1 MSHNGTRPD
10 SLAEDTEIRDITV
23 IGAGPVGLIT
33 SFWAGMREASSRIID
48 SLPDLGGQLT
58 TLYPE
63 KWIYDVPGH
72 PKILAKDLVDLLA
85 EQSIEQF
92 DVPVHLETTA
102 ERVEYEPDPDDPEKQ
117 ILRLVTDKGDLLTR
131 TIVIAGGHGAFEPK
145 RLPGYDMSPWEGK
158 GAHYLVSEKSAFAGK
173 KVIIVGGGDS
183 ACDWTLNLL
192 DTASEITL
200 VHRREGFRAH
210 EVTIKE
216 IEQAAEAGK
225 VDLRVPYQVKAVEGN
240 GHIETVTLFHSEN
253 EDDEVQVE
261 CDAVLLQLGFKT
273 ALGPLKEWPLEV
285 HKGALVVDPLMRT
298 SMDAVWAAGDITT
311 FDGKLK
317 LIATGF
323 AEAAIAVAQ
332 AVHHIRPEMKI
343 QPKYS
348 TNTGV
353 PGAVEGQP

>member
-1 MSHNGTRPD
+1 MTTNGNRHD
-10 SLAEDTEIRDITV
+10 DDVRDITV

-48 SLPDLGGQLT
+48 SLPELGGQLT

-63 KWIYDVPGH
+63 KWIYDVPGY
-72 PKILAKDLVDLLA
+72 PRIIAKDLVDLLK
-85 EQSIEQF
+85 EQSIDQF

-102 ERVEYEPDPDDPEKQ
+102 DRVEYEDDV
-117 ILRLVTDKGDLLTR
+117 LRLVTDKGDFLTR
-131 TIVIAGGHGAFEPK
+131 TIIIAGGHGAFEPK

-158 GAHYLVSEKSAFAGK
+158 GAHYLVSEKAAFAGK
-173 KVIIVGGGDS
+173 RVIIVGGGDS
-183 ACDWTLNLL
+183 ACDWVLNLL

-200 VHRREGFRAH
+200 VHRREAFRAH
-210 EVTIKE
+210 EVTIRE
-216 IEQAAEAGK
+216 IHEAADAGK
-225 VDLRVPYQVKAVEGN
+225 VDLRVPYQIKDVAGN
-240 GHIETVTLFHSEN
+240 GHIESVTLFHSEN
-253 EDDEVQVE
+253 EDDVVEVE
-261 CDAVLLQLGFKT
+261 ADAVLLQLGFKT

-285 HKGALVVDPLMRT
+285 HKGALVVDPLMKT
-298 SMDAVWAAGDITT
+298 SMDRVWAAGDITT

-332 AVHHIRPEMKI
+332 AVHHIRPEMNI

>member
-1 MSHNGTRPD
+1 MSENGHRPD
-10 SLAEDTEIRDITV
+10 RIAGDDEIRDITV

-33 SFWAGMREASSRIID
+33 AFWAGMREASSRIVD
-48 SLPDLGGQLT
+48 SLPELGGQLT

-63 KWIYDVPGH
+63 KWIYDVPGY
-72 PKILAKDLVDLLA
+72 PRIIAKDLVEQLR

-92 DVPVHLETTA
+92 GVPVHLETTA
-102 ERVEYEPDPDDPEKQ
+102 DRVEYEPDPEDPERQ
-117 ILRLVTDKGDLLTR
+117 ILRLVTDRGDLLSR

-145 RLPGYDMSPWEGK
+145 KLPGYDMTPWEGR
-158 GAHYLVSEKSAFAGK
+158 GAHYLVKEKSDFAGK
-173 KVIIVGGGDS
+173 RVVIVGGGDS
-183 ACDWTLNLL
+183 ACDWVLNLI
-192 DTASEITL
+192 DTAEEITL

-210 EVTIKE
+210 EVTVKE
-216 IEQAAEAGK
+216 INDAAEAGR
-225 VDLRVPYQVKAVEGN
+225 VDVRTPYQIKDVAGDDV
-240 GHIETVTLFHSEN
+240 IERVTIYHSE
-253 EDDEVQVE
+253 DEGEVHEIDV
-261 CDAVLLQLGFKT
+261 DAVLLQLGFKT

-285 HKGALVVDPLMRT
+285 EKGSIKVDSVMKT
-298 SMDAVWAAGDITT
+298 SMEAVWAAGDITT

-323 AEAAIAVAQ
+323 SEAAIAVAQ
-332 AVHHIRPEMKI
+332 AIHHIRPEMKI

>member
-1 MSHNGTRPD
+1 MSD
-10 SLAEDTEIRDITV
+10 IRDITV

-33 SFWAGMREASSRIID
+33 AFWAGMREASARIVD

-72 PKILAKDLVDLLA
+72 PRVIAKDFVEMLRR
-85 EQSIEQF
+85 QSIDQF

-117 ILRLVTDKGDLLTR
+117 ILRLVTDKGDFLSR
-131 TIVIAGGHGAFEPK
+131 TIVISGGHGAFEPK
-145 RLPGYDMSPWEGK
+145 KLPGYDMSPWEGK
-158 GAHYLVSEKSAFAGK
+158 GAHYLVGEKSAFAGK
-173 KVIIVGGGDS
+173 KVVIVGGGDS

-192 DTASEITL
+192 DTAAEITL

-210 EVTIKE
+210 EVTVRE
-216 IEQAAEAGK
+216 IEQAKDAGK
-225 VDLRVPYQVKAVEGN
+225 VDVRVPYQVKDVSGN
-240 GHIETVTLFHSEN
+240 GRIQSITLFHSEN
-253 EDDEVQVE
+253 EDDVVE
-261 CDAVLLQLGFKT
+261 IEADAVLLQLGFKT

-285 HKGALVVDPLMRT
+285 YKGGIVVDPLMKT

-323 AEAAIAVAQ
+323 AEAAIAVSQ
-332 AVHHIRPEMKI
+332 AVHYIRPDMKI

>member
-1 MSHNGTRPD
+1 MSHNGTAPSLEAD
-10 SLAEDTEIRDITV
+10 SAIRDITV

-33 SFWAGMREASSRIID
+33 SFWAGMREASSRILD
-48 SLPDLGGQLT
+48 SLPDIGGQLT

-72 PKILAKDLVDLLA
+72 PRVLAHDLVEMLRA
-85 EQSIEQF
+85 QSIEQF

-102 ERVEYEPDPDDPEKQ
+102 ERVEYEPDADDPERR
-117 ILRLVTDKGDLLTR
+117 ILRIKTDRGDLLTR
-131 TIVIAGGHGAFEPK
+131 TVVIAGGHGAFEPK
-145 RLPGYDMSPWEGK
+145 KLPGYDMSPWEGR

-173 KVIIVGGGDS
+173 RVVIVGGGDS
-183 ACDWTLNLL
+183 ACDWVLNLL
-192 DTASEITL
+192 DTAAEITL
-200 VHRREGFRAH
+200 VHRRDAFRAH
-210 EVTIKE
+210 EVTINE
-216 IEQAAEAGK
+216 IKQAEAAGK
-225 VDLRVPYQVKAVEGN
+225 VAVRTPYQIKDVSGN
-240 GHIETVTLFHSEN
+240 GAIESVTLFHSS
-253 EDDEVQVE
+253 DETEVVE
-261 CDAVLLQLGFKT
+261 VPCDAVLLQLGFKT
-273 ALGPLKEWPLEV
+273 ALGPLKDWPLDVE
-285 HKGALVVDPLMRT
+285 KGAIKVDPLMRT
-298 SMDAVWAAGDITT
+298 SMEAVWAAGDITT

-332 AVHHIRPEMKI
+332 AVHHIRPETKI

>member
-1 MSHNGTRPD
+1 
-10 SLAEDTEIRDITV
+10 
-23 IGAGPVGLIT
+23 
-33 SFWAGMREASSRIID
+33 
-48 SLPDLGGQLT
+48 

-63 KWIYDVPGH
+63 KWIYDVPGY
-72 PKILAKDLVDLLA
+72 PKILAKDLVDQLK
-85 EQSIEQF
+85 EQSIDQF

-102 ERVEYEPDPDDPEKQ
+102 DRVEYEPDPDDPERQ
-117 ILRLVTDKGDLLTR
+117 ILRLVTDRGDLLTR

-145 RLPGYDMSPWEGK
+145 PLPGYDMTPWEGK
-158 GAHYLVSEKSAFAGK
+158 GAHYLVGEKAAFAGK
-173 KVIIVGGGDS
+173 RVIIVGGGDS
-183 ACDWTLNLL
+183 ACDWVLNLL
-192 DTASEITL
+192 DTAAEITL

-210 EVTIKE
+210 EVTVNE
-216 IEQAAEAGK
+216 IMEAAEAGK
-225 VDLRVPYQVKAVEGN
+225 IDVRTPYQVREVAGD
-240 GHIETVTLFHSEN
+240 GQIERVTLFHSE
-253 EDDEVQVE
+253 DESDVVE
-261 CDAVLLQLGFKT
+261 VGCDAVLLQLGFKT

-285 HKGALVVDPLMRT
+285 EKGAIRVDQVMKT
-298 SMDAVWAAGDITT
+298 SMEGVWAAGDITV

-353 PGAVEGQP
+353 PGAGEGQP

>member
-1 MSHNGTRPD
+1 MTNNGNPPLD
-10 SLAEDTEIRDITV
+10 SEIRDITV

-33 SFWAGMREASSRIID
+33 AFWAGMREASARIID

-72 PKILAKDLVDLLA
+72 PRVLAKDLVDKLR

-92 DVPVHLETTA
+92 NVPVHLETTA
-102 ERVEYEPDPDDPEKQ
+102 ERVEYEPDPDDPERQ

-158 GAHYLVSEKSAFAGK
+158 GAHYLVGEKSAFAGK
-173 KVIIVGGGDS
+173 KVVIVGGGDS

-192 DTASEITL
+192 DTAAEITL

-210 EVTIKE
+210 EVTIRE
-216 IEQAAEAGK
+216 IEQAADAGK
-225 VDLRVPYQVKAVEGN
+225 VDLRVPYQIKDVVGN
-240 GHIETVTLFHSEN
+240 GNIERITLFHSEN
-253 EDDEVQVE
+253 DDDVVE
-261 CDAVLLQLGFKT
+261 LEADAVLLQLGFKT

-285 HKGALVVDPLMRT
+285 HKGAIAVDPVMKT
-298 SMDAVWAAGDITT
+298 SMDGVWAAGDITT

>member
-1 MSHNGTRPD
+1 MSNNGNAALD
-10 SLAEDTEIRDITV
+10 SEIRDITV

-33 SFWAGMREASSRIID
+33 AFWAGMREASARVID

-72 PKILAKDLVDLLA
+72 PRVLAKDLVDMLR

-145 RLPGYDMSPWEGK
+145 KLPGYDMSPWEGK

-173 KVIIVGGGDS
+173 KVVIVGGGDS

-192 DTASEITL
+192 DTAAEITL

-210 EVTIKE
+210 EVTIRE
-216 IEQAAEAGK
+216 IEQAADAGK
-225 VDLRVPYQVKAVEGN
+225 VDLRVPYQIKEIVGN
-240 GHIETVTLFHSEN
+240 GNIERITLFHSEN
-253 EDDEVQVE
+253 EDDEVHLE
-261 CDAVLLQLGFKT
+261 ADAVLLQLGFKT

-285 HKGALVVDPLMRT
+285 QKGAIVVDPVMKT
-298 SMDAVWAAGDITT
+298 SMDGVWAAGDITM

-332 AVHHIRPEMKI
+332 AVHHIRPDMKI

>member
-1 MSHNGTRPD
+1 MS
-10 SLAEDTEIRDITV
+10 EIRDITV

-33 SFWAGMREASSRIID
+33 AFWAGMREASAQIVD

-72 PKILAKDLVDLLA
+72 PRVLARDLVEMLR

-102 ERVEYEPDPDDPEKQ
+102 ERVEYEPDPDDREKQ
-117 ILRLVTDKGDLLTR
+117 ILRLVTDKGDFLSR
-131 TIVIAGGHGAFEPK
+131 TIVISGGHGAFEPK

-158 GAHYLVSEKSAFAGK
+158 GAHYLVGEKSAFAGK
-173 KVIIVGGGDS
+173 KVVIVGGGDS

-192 DTASEITL
+192 DTAAEITL

-210 EVTIKE
+210 EVTVRE
-216 IEQAAEAGK
+216 IEQAKDAGK
-225 VDLRVPYQVKAVEGN
+225 VDVRVPYQVKDVTGN
-240 GHIETVTLFHSEN
+240 GHIESITLFHSEN
-253 EDDEVQVE
+253 EDDVVE
-261 CDAVLLQLGFKT
+261 IEADAVLLQLGFKT
-273 ALGPLKEWPLEV
+273 ALGPLKQWPLEV
-285 HKGALVVDPLMRT
+285 EKGAIVVDPLMKT
-298 SMDAVWAAGDITT
+298 SIDAVWAAGDITT

-323 AEAAIAVAQ
+323 AEAAIAVSQ
-332 AVHHIRPEMKI
+332 AVHHIRPDMKI